1 MCIFNYIGLIIIILI
16 MIPNIVFA
24 LTNKD
29 GFNNIYDNKKVEI
42 LEQVGRYGCFIF
54 MMVNVP
60 YTCFNF
66 WFNNAKLVYIIVNFA
81 LVFLYLLCWII
92 FWKKSTLIK
101 SLALSILPSIIFMY
115 SGIMLLNSLLIL
127 FASVFA
133 PTHILIS
140 YKNTK
145 LSQIY
150 N

>member
-1 MCIFNYIGLIIIILI
+1 MGIFNYIGLTIIILI

-29 GFNNIYDNKKVEI
+29 GFNNHYKNKIVEI
-42 LEQVGRYGCFIF
+42 LEQIGRYGCFIF

-60 YTCFNF
+60 YTYFNF
-66 WFNNAKLVYIIVNFA
+66 WFNNAKLIYIIVNFI
-81 LVFLYLLCWII
+81 LVFLYLLFWIV

-101 SLALSILPSIIFMY
+101 SLALSILPSIIFIF
-115 SGIMLLNSLLIL
+115 SGIMLLNSLLI
-127 FASVFA
+127 FFGIVFA

-145 LSQIY
+145 ISQ
-150 N
+150 NL